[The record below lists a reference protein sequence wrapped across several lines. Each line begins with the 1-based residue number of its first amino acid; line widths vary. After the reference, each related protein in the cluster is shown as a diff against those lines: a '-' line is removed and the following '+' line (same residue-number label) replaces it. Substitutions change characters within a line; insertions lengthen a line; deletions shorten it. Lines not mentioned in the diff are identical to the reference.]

1 MVERSIG
8 RAKLTPEVRQ
18 RLADMAAEVR
28 QLVYGEAGCPEW
40 GTLFAEIED
49 DAREVGLEF
58 IRLLMQQ
65 ATQEQAETLQTEAL
79 NTGSGEVAQSIG
91 SEERTIETESGEVKW
106 DEPKAYLPKSRKAFF
121 PQSKA
126 LGLGVDEDLS
136 PGVMRNTHPRNCLRV
151 GYFIS
156 PCAYKTT
163 TDYVAQFFIGLCISA
178 CIWQQN
184 FPRFC
189 PPRKASPRPSKSN

>member
-18 RLADMAAEVR
+18 RLADMAAEAR

-49 DAREVGLEF
+49 DAREVGSEL

-65 ATQEQAETLQTEAL
+65 ATQEQAKTLQTEAL

-121 PQSKA
+121 PSVE
-126 LGLGVDEDLS
+126 GSGTGS
-136 PGVMRNTHPRNCLRV
+136 
-151 GYFIS
+151 
-156 PCAYKTT
+156 
-163 TDYVAQFFIGLCISA
+163 
-178 CIWQQN
+178 
-184 FPRFC
+184 
-189 PPRKASPRPSKSN
+189 

>member
-8 RAKLTPEVRQ
+8 KAKLTSEVRQ

-65 ATQEQAETLQTEAL
+65 ATQEQAETLPIGAL
-79 NTGSGEVAQSIG
+79 NTDSGEMAQSIG
-91 SEERTIETESGEVKW
+91 SEERAIETESGEVKW

-121 PQSKA
+121 PSVE
-126 LGLGVDEDLS
+126 GSGTGS
-136 PGVMRNTHPRNCLRV
+136 
-151 GYFIS
+151 
-156 PCAYKTT
+156 
-163 TDYVAQFFIGLCISA
+163 
-178 CIWQQN
+178 
-184 FPRFC
+184 
-189 PPRKASPRPSKSN
+189 